1 MARMDRLAQNLS
13 LRSACRPGV
22 LLTLAAGS
30 LFWVAAPTGASAQ
43 KPAVVDPNE
52 AAGPAPAEAP
62 VPQDARRTEVTDLP
76 QNFERWQDSKGYSWQ
91 LTRQGFLLS
100 GGVPYFQAA
109 MQLKLGS
116 NKFEAQRAFRLDGG
130 EADAE
135 GARIELRG
143 SVGQVSVTRDVWLD
157 SGRSGVR
164 YLDVFENPDEQ
175 PFQIEVSYTT
185 SYQNPWQ
192 DLHAGDGRVLGA
204 GKEHGLDRRDYGVA
218 VKFSQA
224 EGRHDTLL
232 LVTDE
237 DREQKPEISF
247 SDNHRELTLSYQLEI
262 PAGGQVA
269 LVHWILQRGMTSAR
283 EADQLL
289 RPFYLRRRLIDPAV
303 PKDLA
308 QRVENFSIR
317 AADAAPDAENLAAL
331 VTLNRLLNAFE
342 IQRTTD
348 DVLWISASNQLAG
361 EVSDAVKLVV
371 ATRYGERQTT
381 LAGVAAIQG
390 GGGFGRTPRVF
401 LRDGRVWAG
410 AVKADG
416 LGLKS
421 PDGVAMNNLN
431 VAEFELLLLHLGG
444 DDGLPPEIPG
454 GGDAAPVFVA
464 LRSGDV
470 MAVAADEENRIELL
484 SPWGTDRASFGEI
497 ESLRYANFNAPRYR
511 LRTRDGSR
519 LTVFLA
525 DGKGPFFE
533 ATSVAKPGADGA
545 PDKAGADAS
554 EDKPAAADATV
565 DKPAAADA
573 AVGAVPSVVDIVGLW
588 HADSVATASG
598 LDEFWLEVEDVAPV
612 DDLNLPMC
620 LLQGNN
626 LLHAELESE
635 ALHLVSGTSVTR
647 LVPAEIVAVRR
658 SDETDD
664 EADPIFEIELRGG
677 DRLVGR
683 LREKAIAL
691 RSSTR
696 LWNVPVQHF
705 NSYLGER
712 AE

>member
-13 LRSACRPGV
+13 PRSACRPGV
-22 LLTLAAGS
+22 SLALAAGS
-30 LFWVAAPTGASAQ
+30 LLCGLAPSFGLAQAPAAADKKEAA
-43 KPAVVDPNE
+43 KPAI
-52 AAGPAPAEAP
+52 AEAP
-62 VPQDARRTEVTDLP
+62 VEQKSPRTEVTDLQ

-91 LTRQGFLLS
+91 LTRQGSLLS

-109 MQLKLGS
+109 MLLKLGS

-130 EADAE
+130 EADE
-135 GARIELRG
+135 DGARIELRG
-143 SVGQVSVTRDVWLD
+143 AIGQVSVTRDVWFD
-157 SGRSGVR
+157 SDRSGVR

-192 DLHAGDGRVLGA
+192 DLHAEDGRVLGA
-204 GKEHGLDRRDYGVA
+204 GKEHGMERRDYGVV

-247 SDNHRELTLSYQLEI
+247 SENHRELTLSYQVEI
-262 PAGGQVA
+262 PAGGRVA
-269 LVHWILQRGMTSAR
+269 LVHWIMQRGMTSAR

-303 PKDLA
+303 PTDLA
-308 QRVENFSIR
+308 QQVENFSIR
-317 AADAAPDAENLAAL
+317 AENAAPDAKNLAAL
-331 VTLNRLLNAFE
+331 VTLNHLLEAFE
-342 IQRTTD
+342 IQRTAD
-348 DVLWISASNQLAG
+348 DVLWISANNQLAG
-361 EVSDAVKLVV
+361 EVSDAANLVV
-371 ATRYGERQTT
+371 ATRYGERTAT
-381 LAGVAAIQG
+381 LAEVAAIQG

-410 AVKADG
+410 AVKAGG

-431 VAEFELLLLHLGG
+431 VAEFELLLLHLGA
-444 DDGLPPEIPG
+444 DDGLPPETPTAG
-454 GGDAAPVFVA
+454 GGDAPPVFVA

-470 MAVAADEENRIELL
+470 LAVAADEKNRIDLL
-484 SPWGTDRASFGEI
+484 SPWGTDGASFAEI
-497 ESLRYANFNAPRYR
+497 ESLDYTNFNAPRYR

-525 DGKGPFFE
+525 GGKGPFFDPKPVAQAKPVE
-533 ATSVAKPGADGA
+533 ATAEAAD
-545 PDKAGADAS
+545 
-554 EDKPAAADATV
+554 PAAEK
-565 DKPAAADA
+565 KPTAVVVAAPP
-573 AVGAVPSVVDIVGLW
+573 VPSVADIVGLW
-588 HADSVATASG
+588 HAGSEVTESG
-598 LDEFWLEVEDVAPV
+598 LDEFWLEVEDVAPI

-626 LLHAELESE
+626 LLHADLETE

-647 LVPAEIVAVRR
+647 LVPAEIIAVRR
-658 SDETDD
+658 SDETDN
-664 EADPIFEIELRGG
+664 EADPIFEVELRGG

>member
-1 MARMDRLAQNLS
+1 MDRLAQNLS

-22 LLTLAAGS
+22 SLTLAAGS
-30 LFWVAAPTGASAQ
+30 LLWFGLPSI
-43 KPAVVDPNE
+43 
-52 AAGPAPAEAP
+52 GPAQESAASDQKAEVKAADAGEPAK
-62 VPQDARRTEVTDLP
+62 QDLP
-76 QNFERWQDSKGYSWQ
+76 RHEVKDLQQNFERWQDSKGYSWQ
-91 LTRQGFLLS
+91 LTRQGALLS

-116 NKFEAQRAFRLDGG
+116 NKFEAQRAFRLDAG
-130 EADAE
+130 EGDAD

-143 SVGQVSVTRDVWLD
+143 SVGQVSVSRDVWFD
-157 SGRSGVR
+157 ADRSGVR
-164 YLDVFENPDEQ
+164 YLDVFENPDDQ
-175 PFQIEVSYTT
+175 PFQIEVSYIT

-192 DLHAGDGRVLGA
+192 DLHAEDGRVLGA
-204 GKEHGLDRRDYGVA
+204 GREHGLERRDYGVV

-237 DREQKPEISF
+237 DREQKPEIAF
-247 SDNHRELTLSYQLEI
+247 SENHRELTLSYQVEI
-262 PAGGQVA
+262 PAGGRVA
-269 LVHWILQRGMTSAR
+269 LVHWVMQRGMTSAR
-283 EADQLL
+283 EAEQML

-303 PKDLA
+303 PTNLA
-308 QRVENFSIR
+308 ERVENFSIR
-317 AADAAPDAENLAAL
+317 ARDAAPDAGNLAAL
-331 VTLNRLLNAFE
+331 VTLNQLLNAFE

-348 DVLWISASNQLAG
+348 DVLWISANNQLAG
-361 EVSDAVKLVV
+361 EVSDAAKLVV
-371 ATRYGERQTT
+371 TTRYGERTAT
-381 LAGVAAIQG
+381 LAEVAAIQG

-410 AVKADG
+410 TVKADG
-416 LGLKS
+416 MGLKS

-431 VAEFELLLLHLGG
+431 VAEFELLLLHLGVDDGVAPEMPAG
-444 DDGLPPEIPG
+444 DDAP
-454 GGDAAPVFVA
+454 PVFVA

-470 MAVAADEENRIELL
+470 MAVTADANNRIDLL
-484 SPWGTDRASFGEI
+484 SPWGTDSASFADI
-497 ESLRYANFNAPRYR
+497 ESLDYANFNAPRYR
-511 LRTRDGSR
+511 LRNRDGSR

-525 DGKGPFFE
+525 AGKGSFFE
-533 ATSVAKPGADGA
+533 QRP
-545 PDKAGADAS
+545 AGADPAKS
-554 EDKPAAADATV
+554 EVAEADV
-565 DKPAAADA
+565 DA
-573 AVGAVPSVVDIVGLW
+573 AGLTDIVATPPVPTVADIVGLW
-588 HADSVATASG
+588 HGGGEVGGSG

-626 LLHAELESE
+626 LLHADIETE

-664 EADPIFEIELRGG
+664 ETDPIFEVELRGG

-696 LWNVPVQHF
+696 LWTVPVQHF